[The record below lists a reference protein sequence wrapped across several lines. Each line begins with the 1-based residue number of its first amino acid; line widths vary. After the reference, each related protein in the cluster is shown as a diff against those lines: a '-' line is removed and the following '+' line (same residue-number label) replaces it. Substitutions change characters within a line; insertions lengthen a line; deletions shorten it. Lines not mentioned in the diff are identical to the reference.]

1 MESKE
6 PIESKESKDP
16 SNFEHSTFHNPT
28 YTTRILLEPTSPIRG
43 RFATTRKTN
52 DEDLIPP
59 SPPRNRFITTSKSP
73 ENIPF
78 LPIIP
83 AESTNN
89 AIETQSRIY
98 SPIPANYNQSSTTP
112 INEITPPSPTREISH
127 EEKTGGSHH
136 ENHDEDEDEF
146 WMNTFKQA
154 YDDKTKQGLRHEDA
168 ENEACLY
175 ADQEVLKQNGG
186 NRNIAL
192 LAQYGGS
199 SPQIEFFKAID
210 YAIDNNVHNQS
221 INITIFNLV
230 KAFLSPIDINARC
243 GERDTEHIP
252 EHFTALHYCCL
263 VKNTDLVRLLLE
275 KGATLMG
282 PELLTLII
290 QQQHPLDHVTEE
302 NKNLEIAT
310 MLLDHEHTYDINKDD
325 FELFQKTSMHL
336 LRLRTRGHA
345 ERTRNYNKEYKA
357 ARKTGLSPKEAMS
370 VASEAPSP
378 DIPPPRDS
386 DGTRLGYVNS
396 IFLANGS
403 TALHNA
409 TYRAQPSVVRLLLER
424 GANIDAKTQKGRTP
438 LMLAQET
445 LDDTRRELD
454 RLNATV
460 LPPDAVQ
467 DQWRLNRSRNVA
479 QIMVDKLEETISVLN
494 EYSAKKNTKSI
505 LIDQLQTTLD
515 LPKDD
520 PNRDPEDTR
529 PKLSG
534 HDGKFIKKI
543 KSYLGGSPQYGGS
556 PQDDFFDAIQQ
567 LLDGNLLTNL
577 EKLIGVFIVKPPIDI
592 NAENNKGETALA
604 MLDRGIPRHSIPIKK
619 CAKIAQ
625 IRVKLV
631 KLLLENGAL
640 IGYGP
645 GGRANLVRI
654 VKRYGSKPPKC
665 VENDLDSVRWNTEI
679 ENARLKMADLLL
691 MHGSVNR
698 PMGSSRWT
706 PLFYAVWSL
715 DVPYVKLLLK
725 RGANVQAKDR
735 DGKTPLML
743 LRSINVDSWLRPGDP
758 MSSMWDGRRL
768 VQSTIYEIESILLKH
783 YAKRNTKQRLVDQM
797 GPPNMKDLQV
807 TAELPRGSRIQ
818 AEPDDY
824 PIEDG
829 DGILRKKI
837 KSYLGGK
844 KTRRLRRYRTSAL
857 TR

>member
-6 PIESKESKDP
+6 SIESKDP

-28 YTTRILLEPTSPIRG
+28 YTTRIVLEPTSPIRG
-43 RFATTRKTN
+43 RFATNRKTN
-52 DEDLIPP
+52 VKDLIPP

-89 AIETQSRIY
+89 AIETPSRIY
-98 SPIPANYNQSSTTP
+98 SPIPANYNQFSTTQT
-112 INEITPPSPTREISH
+112 NEITPPSPTRNIPD

-136 ENHDEDEDEF
+136 ENHDEDEF

-154 YDDKTKQGLRHEDA
+154 YDDKTKEGLSHEDA

-275 KGATLMG
+275 NGAILMG

-325 FELFQKTSMHL
+325 FELFQRTSMHL

-345 ERTRNYNKEYKA
+345 ERTRHDYEEYKA

-454 RLNATV
+454 TLNANV
-460 LPPDAVQ
+460 LPPAGTGNRV
-467 DQWRLNRSRNVA
+467 RLQRSRNVA
-479 QIMVDKLEETISVLN
+479 QILVDKLEKTISVLN

-543 KSYLGGSPQYGGS
+543 KSYLGG
-556 PQDDFFDAIQQ
+556 
-567 LLDGNLLTNL
+567 
-577 EKLIGVFIVKPPIDI
+577 
-592 NAENNKGETALA
+592 
-604 MLDRGIPRHSIPIKK
+604 
-619 CAKIAQ
+619 
-625 IRVKLV
+625 
-631 KLLLENGAL
+631 
-640 IGYGP
+640 
-645 GGRANLVRI
+645 
-654 VKRYGSKPPKC
+654 
-665 VENDLDSVRWNTEI
+665 
-679 ENARLKMADLLL
+679 
-691 MHGSVNR
+691 
-698 PMGSSRWT
+698 
-706 PLFYAVWSL
+706 
-715 DVPYVKLLLK
+715 
-725 RGANVQAKDR
+725 
-735 DGKTPLML
+735 
-743 LRSINVDSWLRPGDP
+743 
-758 MSSMWDGRRL
+758 
-768 VQSTIYEIESILLKH
+768 
-783 YAKRNTKQRLVDQM
+783 
-797 GPPNMKDLQV
+797 
-807 TAELPRGSRIQ
+807 
-818 AEPDDY
+818 
-824 PIEDG
+824 
-829 DGILRKKI
+829 
-837 KSYLGGK
+837 K
-844 KTRRLRRYRTSAL
+844 KTRRLRRYRTGAL

>member
-829 DGILRKKI
+829 DGMLRKKI

>member
-154 YDDKTKQGLRHEDA
+154 YDNKTKEGLSHEDA

-175 ADQEVLKQNGG
+175 ADQEVLKLPSYSKQNAG

-199 SPQIEFFKAID
+199 SQQIEFFKAID

-263 VKNTDLVRLLLE
+263 VKNTELVRLLLE
-275 KGATLMG
+275 NGAILMG

-460 LPPDAVQ
+460 LQPSEDVMQ
-467 DQWRLNRSRNVA
+467 NQWRLNRSRNVA
-479 QIMVDKLEETISVLN
+479 QILVDKLEETISVLN

-567 LLDGNLLTNL
+567 LLDGNLLTDL
-577 EKLIGVFIVKPPIDI
+577 EKFIGIFITKPPIDI
-592 NAENNKGETALA
+592 NARNNKGETALA
-604 MLDRGIPRHSIPIKK
+604 MLVKGIPQLSIPLKK

-640 IGYGP
+640 IGAAALLRDYE
-645 GGRANLVRI
+645 LFRI
-654 VKRYGSKPPKC
+654 IKSYGSKPLRC
-665 VENDLDSVRWNTEI
+665 IDNDLDSDRWNTEI
-679 ENARLKMADLLL
+679 ERARLKMADLLL

-698 PMGSSRWT
+698 PMGSERAWT
-706 PLFYAVWSL
+706 PLFYAVSRL
-715 DVPYVKLLLK
+715 DVPYVKLLLE

-735 DGKTPLML
+735 AGKTPLML
-743 LRSINVDSWLRPGDP
+743 LRSMNAVHAA
-758 MSSMWDGRRL
+758 
-768 VQSTIYEIESILLKH
+768 QSTIYEIESILLKH

>member
-1 MESKE
+1 MESNE
-6 PIESKESKDP
+6 PF
-16 SNFEHSTFHNPT
+16 NFEHSTFHNPT
-28 YTTRILLEPTSPIRG
+28 YTTRIVLQPPSPIRD
-43 RFATTRKTN
+43 RFTSIRNISDN
-52 DEDLIPP
+52 DIIPEI
-59 SPPRNRFITTSKSP
+59 PPRNRFMTTSKSP
-73 ENIPF
+73 ENVPF
-78 LPIIP
+78 SPIDP
-83 AESTNN
+83 TQSANN
-89 AIETQSRIY
+89 AIETPSRIY
-98 SPIPANYNQSSTTP
+98 SPTPVIISSPRPTTEM
-112 INEITPPSPTREISH
+112 NEVTPPSPGRVIPPAQ
-127 EEKTGGSHH
+127 KIGGSHH
-136 ENHDEDEDEF
+136 ENHDDEDEF

-154 YDDKTKQGLRHEDA
+154 YDDKTKQGLSHEDA

-175 ADQEVLKQNGG
+175 ADQEVLKLPSYSKQNAG

-263 VKNTDLVRLLLE
+263 VKNTELVRLLLE
-275 KGATLMG
+275 NGAILMG

-336 LRLRTRGHA
+336 LRLRTRGHT

-357 ARKTGLSPKEAMS
+357 ARKTGLSPKEEMS

-460 LPPDAVQ
+460 LQPSEDVMQ

-479 QIMVDKLEETISVLN
+479 QILVDKLEETISVLN

-567 LLDGNLLTNL
+567 LLDGNWLTDL
-577 EKLIGVFIVKPPIDI
+577 EKFIGVFITKPQIDI
-592 NAENNKGETALA
+592 NATNNKGETALA
-604 MLDRGIPRHSIPIKK
+604 MLVKGPNQEEIPLK
-619 CAKIAQ
+619 KIAKTAP

-631 KLLLENGAL
+631 KLLLENGAGL
-640 IGYGP
+640 KYELFEITDDERLLFDSDIEDDSSEDESEP
-645 GGRANLVRI
+645 FD
-654 VKRYGSKPPKC
+654 
-665 VENDLDSVRWNTEI
+665 DLDAGRRLRKVKEWKKEI
-679 ENARLKMADLLL
+679 ENARLKIANILLN
-691 MHGSVNR
+691 HGSVNR
-698 PMGSSRWT
+698 PIPNIGT
-706 PLFYAVWSL
+706 PLHRAVYML
-715 DVPYVKLLLK
+715 DVPYVKLLLE
-725 RGANVQAKDR
+725 RGANVEIKSK
-735 DGKTPLML
+735 GETPLML
-743 LRSINVDSWLRPGDP
+743 LRKVNEPEIR
-758 MSSMWDGRRL
+758 GREFF
-768 VQSTIYEIESILLKH
+768 EIESMLLKH

-829 DGILRKKI
+829 DGIIRKKI

>member
-1 MESKE
+1 MESNE
-6 PIESKESKDP
+6 PF
-16 SNFEHSTFHNPT
+16 NFEHSTFHNPT
-28 YTTRILLEPTSPIRG
+28 YTTRIVLQPPSPIRD
-43 RFATTRKTN
+43 RFTSIRN
-52 DEDLIPP
+52 ISDNVIIPEI
-59 SPPRNRFITTSKSP
+59 PPRNRFMTTSKSP
-73 ENIPF
+73 ENVPF
-78 LPIIP
+78 SPIDP
-83 AESTNN
+83 TQSANN
-89 AIETQSRIY
+89 AIETPSRIY
-98 SPIPANYNQSSTTP
+98 SPTPVIISSPRPTTRM
-112 INEITPPSPTREISH
+112 NEVTPPSPSRVIPPAQ
-127 EEKTGGSHH
+127 KTGGSHH
-136 ENHDEDEDEF
+136 ENHDDEDEF

-154 YDDKTKQGLRHEDA
+154 YDDKTKQGLSHEDA

-175 ADQEVLKQNGG
+175 ADQEVLKLPSYSKQNAG

-199 SPQIEFFKAID
+199 SQQIEFFKAID

-275 KGATLMG
+275 NGAILMG

-325 FELFQKTSMHL
+325 FELFQQTSMHL

-345 ERTRNYNKEYKA
+345 ER
-357 ARKTGLSPKEAMS
+357 
-370 VASEAPSP
+370 
-378 DIPPPRDS
+378 
-386 DGTRLGYVNS
+386 TRLGYVNS

-445 LDDTRRELD
+445 LDETRIELD

-460 LPPDAVQ
+460 LQPSQ
-467 DQWRLNRSRNVA
+467 DVMQRQYRLERSRNVA
-479 QIMVDKLEETISVLN
+479 KILIDKLEETISVLN

-543 KSYLGGSPQYGGS
+543 KSYLGG
-556 PQDDFFDAIQQ
+556 
-567 LLDGNLLTNL
+567 
-577 EKLIGVFIVKPPIDI
+577 
-592 NAENNKGETALA
+592 
-604 MLDRGIPRHSIPIKK
+604 
-619 CAKIAQ
+619 
-625 IRVKLV
+625 
-631 KLLLENGAL
+631 
-640 IGYGP
+640 
-645 GGRANLVRI
+645 
-654 VKRYGSKPPKC
+654 
-665 VENDLDSVRWNTEI
+665 
-679 ENARLKMADLLL
+679 
-691 MHGSVNR
+691 
-698 PMGSSRWT
+698 
-706 PLFYAVWSL
+706 
-715 DVPYVKLLLK
+715 
-725 RGANVQAKDR
+725 
-735 DGKTPLML
+735 
-743 LRSINVDSWLRPGDP
+743 
-758 MSSMWDGRRL
+758 
-768 VQSTIYEIESILLKH
+768 
-783 YAKRNTKQRLVDQM
+783 
-797 GPPNMKDLQV
+797 
-807 TAELPRGSRIQ
+807 
-818 AEPDDY
+818 
-824 PIEDG
+824 
-829 DGILRKKI
+829 
-837 KSYLGGK
+837 K

>member
-6 PIESKESKDP
+6 PIESKESKESNDS

-28 YTTRILLEPTSPIRG
+28 YTTRTVLEPTSPIRG
-43 RFATTRKTN
+43 RFETNRKTN
-52 DEDLIPP
+52 VKDLIPP

-89 AIETQSRIY
+89 AIETPSRIY
-98 SPIPANYNQSSTTP
+98 SPIPANYNQFSTTQT
-112 INEITPPSPTREISH
+112 NEITPPSPTRNIPD

-136 ENHDEDEDEF
+136 ENHDEDEF

-154 YDDKTKQGLRHEDA
+154 YDDKTKQGLSHEDA

-175 ADQEVLKQNGG
+175 ADQEVLKLPSYSKQDAG

-199 SPQIEFFKAID
+199 SQQIEFFKAID

-221 INITIFNLV
+221 INITIFKLV
-230 KAFLSPIDINARC
+230 KTFLSPIDINARC
-243 GERDTEHIP
+243 GEHDTEHIP

-263 VKNTDLVRLLLE
+263 LKNTDLVRLLLE
-275 KGATLMG
+275 NGAILMG

-290 QQQHPLDHVTEE
+290 QEQHPNDPITEE

-325 FELFQKTSMHL
+325 FELFQRTSMYL

-345 ERTRNYNKEYKA
+345 ERIRNYNKEYKA

-370 VASEAPSP
+370 VASEASLP

-396 IFLANGS
+396 IFLANES

-409 TYRAQPSVVRLLLER
+409 TYRGQPRVVRLLLER

-438 LMLAQET
+438 LILAQET
-445 LDDTRRELD
+445 LDDKRRLLD
-454 RLNATV
+454 RLNAIV

-467 DQWRLNRSRNVA
+467 DQWRLNRDRNVT
-479 QIMVDKLEETISVLN
+479 QIMVDKLEETLSVLN

-543 KSYLGGSPQYGGS
+543 KSYLGG
-556 PQDDFFDAIQQ
+556 
-567 LLDGNLLTNL
+567 
-577 EKLIGVFIVKPPIDI
+577 
-592 NAENNKGETALA
+592 
-604 MLDRGIPRHSIPIKK
+604 
-619 CAKIAQ
+619 
-625 IRVKLV
+625 
-631 KLLLENGAL
+631 
-640 IGYGP
+640 
-645 GGRANLVRI
+645 
-654 VKRYGSKPPKC
+654 
-665 VENDLDSVRWNTEI
+665 
-679 ENARLKMADLLL
+679 
-691 MHGSVNR
+691 
-698 PMGSSRWT
+698 
-706 PLFYAVWSL
+706 
-715 DVPYVKLLLK
+715 
-725 RGANVQAKDR
+725 
-735 DGKTPLML
+735 
-743 LRSINVDSWLRPGDP
+743 
-758 MSSMWDGRRL
+758 
-768 VQSTIYEIESILLKH
+768 
-783 YAKRNTKQRLVDQM
+783 
-797 GPPNMKDLQV
+797 
-807 TAELPRGSRIQ
+807 
-818 AEPDDY
+818 
-824 PIEDG
+824 
-829 DGILRKKI
+829 
-837 KSYLGGK
+837 K

>member
-1 MESKE
+1 MESNTTVQDNNPEKRAIIPDIMSQLDYGDNDPNLSSESVMYTPKDERTPSESLKKAKE
-6 PIESKESKDP
+6 LEKSLPISKKEKAAVDALLDMYVLDETKEKEIAMNIDKKSRKIRKRYTSSP
-16 SNFEHSTFHNPT
+16 SNLVLKLSIEKDGK
-28 YTTRILLEPTSPIRG
+28 YKLKRG
-43 RFATTRKTN
+43 GKR
-52 DEDLIPP
+52 
-59 SPPRNRFITTSKSP
+59 RNRK
-73 ENIPF
+73 
-78 LPIIP
+78 IIP
-83 AESTNN
+83 LT
-89 AIETQSRIY
+89 
-98 SPIPANYNQSSTTP
+98 
-112 INEITPPSPTREISH
+112 
-127 EEKTGGSHH
+127 
-136 ENHDEDEDEF
+136 
-146 WMNTFKQA
+146 
-154 YDDKTKQGLRHEDA
+154 
-168 ENEACLY
+168 
-175 ADQEVLKQNGG
+175 
-186 NRNIAL
+186 
-192 LAQYGGS
+192 QYGGS

-263 VKNTDLVRLLLE
+263 VKNTELVRLLLE
-275 KGATLMG
+275 NGAILMG

-325 FELFQKTSMHL
+325 FELFQRTSMHL

-460 LPPDAVQ
+460 LQPSQ
-467 DQWRLNRSRNVA
+467 DVMQNQYRLERSRNVA
-479 QIMVDKLEETISVLN
+479 QILVDKLEETISVLN

-543 KSYLGGSPQYGGS
+543 KSYLGGNRTR
-556 PQDDFFDAIQQ
+556 
-567 LLDGNLLTNL
+567 NLL
-577 EKLIGVFIVKPPIDI
+577 K
-592 NAENNKGETALA
+592 
-604 MLDRGIPRHSIPIKK
+604 
-619 CAKIAQ
+619 
-625 IRVKLV
+625 
-631 KLLLENGAL
+631 
-640 IGYGP
+640 Y
-645 GGRANLVRI
+645 
-654 VKRYGSKPPKC
+654 
-665 VENDLDSVRWNTEI
+665 
-679 ENARLKMADLLL
+679 
-691 MHGSVNR
+691 
-698 PMGSSRWT
+698 
-706 PLFYAVWSL
+706 
-715 DVPYVKLLLK
+715 
-725 RGANVQAKDR
+725 
-735 DGKTPLML
+735 
-743 LRSINVDSWLRPGDP
+743 
-758 MSSMWDGRRL
+758 
-768 VQSTIYEIESILLKH
+768 
-783 YAKRNTKQRLVDQM
+783 
-797 GPPNMKDLQV
+797 
-807 TAELPRGSRIQ
+807 
-818 AEPDDY
+818 
-824 PIEDG
+824 
-829 DGILRKKI
+829 KI
-837 KSYLGGK
+837 KESVL
-844 KTRRLRRYRTSAL
+844 S
-857 TR
+857 

>member
-1 MESKE
+1 MESNE
-6 PIESKESKDP
+6 P

-28 YTTRILLEPTSPIRG
+28 YTTRIVLQSSSPIRD
-43 RFATTRKTN
+43 RFTSIRNISDT
-52 DEDLIPP
+52 DIIPEI
-59 SPPRNRFITTSKSP
+59 PPRNRFMTTSKSP
-73 ENIPF
+73 ENVPF
-78 LPIIP
+78 SPID
-83 AESTNN
+83 STQSANN
-89 AIETQSRIY
+89 AIETPSRIY
-98 SPIPANYNQSSTTP
+98 SPTPVIISSPRPTTQ
-112 INEITPPSPTREISH
+112 INEVTPPSPSRVIPPSQ
-127 EEKTGGSHH
+127 KTGGSHH
-136 ENHDEDEDEF
+136 ENHDDEDEF

-154 YDDKTKQGLRHEDA
+154 YDDKTKQGLSHEDA

-175 ADQEVLKQNGG
+175 ADQEVLKLPSYSKQNAG

-230 KAFLSPIDINARC
+230 KAFLNPIDINARC

-263 VKNTDLVRLLLE
+263 VKNTELVRLLLE
-275 KGATLMG
+275 NGAILMG

-386 DGTRLGYVNS
+386 DGTRIGYINS

-460 LPPDAVQ
+460 LQPSQ
-467 DQWRLNRSRNVA
+467 DVMQRQYRLERSRNVA
-479 QIMVDKLEETISVLN
+479 QILVDKLEETISVLN

-543 KSYLGGSPQYGGS
+543 KSYLGG
-556 PQDDFFDAIQQ
+556 
-567 LLDGNLLTNL
+567 
-577 EKLIGVFIVKPPIDI
+577 
-592 NAENNKGETALA
+592 
-604 MLDRGIPRHSIPIKK
+604 
-619 CAKIAQ
+619 
-625 IRVKLV
+625 
-631 KLLLENGAL
+631 
-640 IGYGP
+640 
-645 GGRANLVRI
+645 
-654 VKRYGSKPPKC
+654 
-665 VENDLDSVRWNTEI
+665 
-679 ENARLKMADLLL
+679 
-691 MHGSVNR
+691 
-698 PMGSSRWT
+698 
-706 PLFYAVWSL
+706 
-715 DVPYVKLLLK
+715 
-725 RGANVQAKDR
+725 
-735 DGKTPLML
+735 
-743 LRSINVDSWLRPGDP
+743 
-758 MSSMWDGRRL
+758 
-768 VQSTIYEIESILLKH
+768 
-783 YAKRNTKQRLVDQM
+783 
-797 GPPNMKDLQV
+797 
-807 TAELPRGSRIQ
+807 
-818 AEPDDY
+818 
-824 PIEDG
+824 
-829 DGILRKKI
+829 
-837 KSYLGGK
+837 K
-844 KTRRLRRYRTSAL
+844 KTRRLRRYRTGAL